1 MDVRSDLTQ
10 LYVLQLPLN
19 SILVVIIISRYL
31 FIIICNLMLFIF
43 YTKINNWQHAIW
55 VSKFI
60 AQHKYIEKS
69 DMMIAL
75 IGSLSGNK
83 DNFSSVQRPRWFT
96 LDLEVGRACVL
107 GHNGVSFF
115 LMEHSKKDAANLVQ
129 IWILGYI
136 LANATSPGL
145 TPIHNT

>member
-1 MDVRSDLTQ
+1 
-10 LYVLQLPLN
+10 
-19 SILVVIIISRYL
+19 
-31 FIIICNLMLFIF
+31 MLFIF

-83 DNFSSVQRPRWFT
+83 DNSSSVQRPRWFT

-115 LMEHSKKDAANLVQ
+115 FDGTFKERCS
-129 IWILGYI
+129 
-136 LANATSPGL
+136 
-145 TPIHNT
+145 

>member
-1 MDVRSDLTQ
+1 
-10 LYVLQLPLN
+10 
-19 SILVVIIISRYL
+19 
-31 FIIICNLMLFIF
+31 
-43 YTKINNWQHAIW
+43 
-55 VSKFI
+55 
-60 AQHKYIEKS
+60 
-69 DMMIAL
+69 MMIAL

-83 DNFSSVQRPRWFT
+83 DNSSSVQRPRWFT

-107 GHNGVSFF
+107 GHNGVIFFFF
-115 LMEHSKKDAANLVQ
+115 LIEHSKKDAANLVQ

>member
-1 MDVRSDLTQ
+1 M
-10 LYVLQLPLN
+10 
-19 SILVVIIISRYL
+19 
-31 FIIICNLMLFIF
+31 
-43 YTKINNWQHAIW
+43 
-55 VSKFI
+55 
-60 AQHKYIEKS
+60 EKS

-107 GHNGVSFF
+107 GHNGVSSF

-136 LANATSPGL
+136 LANATLPPGL
-145 TPIHNT
+145 TPIH